1 MKKIISAILII
12 FTLLFCLTSCDFS
25 EVKTLS
31 SFKMSSAFSWL
42 AETNS
47 TEIIKVEQIS
57 SPNGVAPGT
66 RITCYYSENSEI
78 IESYLTYY
86 GELRVTY
93 KPIPEFVGGGKST
106 KTIFTL
112 EDGST
117 RELICSPN
125 GGYVISLGYL
135 EPHLDISPKLDCEGE
150 MDVFYRFTTH
160 DDSIKVYTCD
170 ESHVLLDT
178 INSGASD
185 LSFIIHGE
193 ETPADIIAEKY
204 LETDFGKVYIYS
216 DELCYIESAIE
227 DIYSGYYELYES
239 TFDEIISKR

>member
-1 MKKIISAILII
+1 MKKIISAILVI
-12 FTLLFCLTSCDFS
+12 FTLLFGLTSCDIGDG
-25 EVKTLS
+25 KTLF
-31 SFKMSSAFSWL
+31 SFEMSSVFSWL
-42 AETNS
+42 AETNPA
-47 TEIIKVEQIS
+47 EIIKVEQIY

-78 IESYLTYY
+78 IESYFTYY
-86 GELRVTY
+86 SELRVTY
-93 KPIPEFVGGGKST
+93 KLIPEFVGGGKST

-117 RELICSPN
+117 RELLNSPN
-125 GGYVISLGYL
+125 GGFKASIGYL
-135 EPHLDISPKLDCEGE
+135 EPHFDISPKLDCDGE

-170 ESHVLLDT
+170 ESPELLDT

-185 LSFIIHGE
+185 LSFVSYGGE
-193 ETPADIIAEKY
+193 APVNVVPEKY
-204 LETDFGKVYIYS
+204 LETSLGKIFICS
-216 DELCYIESAIE
+216 DKLCYIECVIE

-239 TFDEIISKR
+239 NFDEIISKV